1 MINTLYLAA
10 PKLVREASAPATDSD
25 DSTTT
30 RALRDDLEALEC
42 KPPSRHAIEEAHVY
56 RKARHSELAEAYL
69 RLYNLIVR
77 FPRSTA
83 HPSATPHMP
92 CHRRS

>member
-10 PKLVREASAPATDSD
+10 PKVVKQASAPATDSD

-83 HPSATPHMP
+83 HPPPHLTCP
-92 CHRRS
+92 NHRRS